1 MPQLINLEN
10 QEFMASENVGHT
22 LALKDEHIK
31 KITDAYE
38 QFMQSV
44 KPIEQMP
51 QTEELVNPQVNVET
65 QQVLDPNI
73 NIMDQSNAPATSGA
87 ETPSTFGQE
96 QVFPEQSSSF
106 NEMNNME
113 IGTLNEASNIGSQAP
128 LETNAFEQPTI
139 LEQPMA
145 QPIEQPVVTN
155 PEPVQSVE
163 VNKEVSLDS
172 SVSEIDEIK
181 NNMISLMDRLKA
193 KEEELKKREDIVKE
207 KEATVDAKLTVANQA
222 WENAQAVN
230 NTMGNQANVQTQ
242 TDVQNRTLV
251 A

>member
-31 KITDAYE
+31 KIADAYE

-73 NIMDQSNAPATSGA
+73 NIMDQSNAPAPSAA

-113 IGTLNEASNIGSQAP
+113 LGTLNEASNVIPQAP
-128 LETNAFEQPTI
+128 LETNAFEQPAI

-145 QPIEQPVVTN
+145 QPVEQPVVTN

-181 NNMISLMDRLKA
+181 NNMISLMDCLKA

>member
-51 QTEELVNPQVNVET
+51 QTEELVNPQVNIET

-73 NIMDQSNAPATSGA
+73 NIMDQSNAPAPSVA

-113 IGTLNEASNIGSQAP
+113 LGTLNEASNIGSQAP
-128 LETNAFEQPTI
+128 LETNAFEQPAI
-139 LEQPMA
+139 L
-145 QPIEQPVVTN
+145 EQPVVTN

-230 NTMGNQANVQTQ
+230 NTMGNQANVQSQ
-242 TDVQNRTLV
+242 TDVQNRTL
-251 A
+251 AA